1 MNFNIV
7 VNPVRPNQLD
17 EVKNE
22 AYHNKFARWTLN
34 GLNDLYHRE
43 FILKSMTN
51 WSFYKGGDGQWIFDE
66 DLEGFFLDESGD
78 VRNRLKWT
86 KNLIRP
92 MVEQYVGNAIRLS
105 YNARAK
111 TFGDFV
117 VNRREKEMLR
127 LKGFHKLSKLMP
139 DMKDV
144 ISDRVPIRETEEETM
159 EDFDLMFDDNLTET
173 INNLLTY
180 IEKDIDIVE
189 IKVRIAKFMAINGI
203 GIYKGYESNMKYCGE
218 AIDPM
223 FFFFDHTA
231 IKPDLSDAAYQGQW
245 YWMNPSSIYER
256 FQDISAEDR
265 ESIEKSSVTTSI
277 NAQSLINQ
285 YYTYGTPGGRIPV
298 YETYW
303 RDTEPQ
309 EYGYVLDD
317 YGYAMF
323 VRINTEESKY
333 KTKDVIEPPKNE
345 KTDKLFSKGKK
356 TTKIY
361 VDTLRYCIFVPSE
374 QIGAAKDIILEWG
387 ELPYQ
392 ETNRYDPSSVQYPFK
407 VYTWNYDKGQIVTP
421 LDDAINP
428 QRLVNRMYSV
438 AESQINNSGVSGTAI
453 AAEAINPRDGEEGT
467 KRAVNTGK
475 PIVLETVRTGSI
487 QNSIGQY
494 STTLNPNVFTLFNT
508 AKEFQMSMG
517 DVTGINE
524 SMMGAGSNADT
535 AVGVTQANIGR
546 GSLIQEPFYYGITK
560 VLEQA
565 YQHMATVGKKIYYDS
580 PRRMAM
586 IAGDGGYEIL
596 TITKDHMLEDFRID
610 VERTENV
617 ATLRSNAD
625 ALVWTLYQAQLIDPY
640 RFSMLLGRATPDQVT
655 KSFREYQT
663 ELLAAKNQ
671 QDNINQQR
679 MIQEQEQMGAMQQQ
693 EAGMMQQQQD
703 LAIAQDERDKEHEL
717 QNTALKEESQTERT
731 IIGAELNNRNNLQ
744 NRK

>member
-1 MNFNIV
+1 
-7 VNPVRPNQLD
+7 
-17 EVKNE
+17 
-22 AYHNKFARWTLN
+22 
-34 GLNDLYHRE
+34 
-43 FILKSMTN
+43 
-51 WSFYKGGDGQWIFDE
+51 
-66 DLEGFFLDESGD
+66 
-78 VRNRLKWT
+78 
-86 KNLIRP
+86 
-92 MVEQYVGNAIRLS
+92 
-105 YNARAK
+105 
-111 TFGDFV
+111 
-117 VNRREKEMLR
+117 
-127 LKGFHKLSKLMP
+127 
-139 DMKDV
+139 
-144 ISDRVPIRETEEETM
+144 
-159 EDFDLMFDDNLTET
+159 
-173 INNLLTY
+173 
-180 IEKDIDIVE
+180 
-189 IKVRIAKFMAINGI
+189 
-203 GIYKGYESNMKYCGE
+203 
-218 AIDPM
+218 
-223 FFFFDHTA
+223 
-231 IKPDLSDAAYQGQW
+231 
-245 YWMNPSSIYER
+245 
-256 FQDISAEDR
+256 
-265 ESIEKSSVTTSI
+265 
-277 NAQSLINQ
+277 
-285 YYTYGTPGGRIPV
+285 
-298 YETYW
+298 
-303 RDTEPQ
+303 
-309 EYGYVLDD
+309 
-317 YGYAMF
+317 
-323 VRINTEESKY
+323 
-333 KTKDVIEPPKNE
+333 
-345 KTDKLFSKGKK
+345 
-356 TTKIY
+356 
-361 VDTLRYCIFVPSE
+361 
-374 QIGAAKDIILEWG
+374 
-387 ELPYQ
+387 
-392 ETNRYDPSSVQYPFK
+392 
-407 VYTWNYDKGQIVTP
+407 
-421 LDDAINP
+421 
-428 QRLVNRMYSV
+428 MYSV